1 MSGEQEKDTISLK
14 RNRGGDGGLDGLGGP
29 GGPGTLLGSPDKK
42 KRKSN
47 TQASSFAPLSEY
59 APPPNPSAEHLVAAN
74 PFDDNYNTP
83 SYKPL
88 PSGNPYFGHPH
99 YPGFGGYGPHRMP
112 PHMSPR
118 MPSAYGG
125 PYPMRNQLHPFAQ
138 NQMGMGFNRPPG
150 FNYGH
155 HESPGYGN
163 HPVFNNNMPL
173 PPNQPFRP
181 GPGDHFSQMP
191 PHSMNQNSDMGPNF
205 GQEGNSNI
213 NPPMAPNMDASPGF
227 MQPQN
232 NFNQTSAPMPKQD
245 FSEATS
251 KSVSQNPAPCKQS
264 QNPED
269 NVCQDNSADLK
280 TISRSAP
287 ANQDGSH
294 SNTLDKLN
302 GMHPNNDAQK
312 NPTQPCGAVEQA
324 PPKRSSSGSSSNK
337 AAVLLNRP
345 GHSSTDP
352 VYPCGI
358 CMNEVN
364 DDQEA
369 ILCEASCQKW
379 FHRVCTGM
387 TETAY
392 NLLTAEVSAVW
403 GCDTCMEGKG
413 VPLMRTRELVGQQ
426 SVNAEG

>member
-1 MSGEQEKDTISLK
+1 
-14 RNRGGDGGLDGLGGP
+14 
-29 GGPGTLLGSPDKK
+29 
-42 KRKSN
+42 
-47 TQASSFAPLSEY
+47 
-59 APPPNPSAEHLVAAN
+59 
-74 PFDDNYNTP
+74 
-83 SYKPL
+83 
-88 PSGNPYFGHPH
+88 
-99 YPGFGGYGPHRMP
+99 MP

-118 MPSAYGG
+118 MPAAYGG

-191 PHSMNQNSDMGPNF
+191 PHSMTQNSDIGPNF
-205 GQEGNSNI
+205 GQE
-213 NPPMAPNMDASPGF
+213 
-227 MQPQN
+227 
-232 NFNQTSAPMPKQD
+232 
-245 FSEATS
+245 
-251 KSVSQNPAPCKQS
+251 
-264 QNPED
+264 
-269 NVCQDNSADLK
+269 
-280 TISRSAP
+280 
-287 ANQDGSH
+287 
-294 SNTLDKLN
+294 
-302 GMHPNNDAQK
+302 
-312 NPTQPCGAVEQA
+312 
-324 PPKRSSSGSSSNK
+324 
-337 AAVLLNRP
+337 AVLLNRP

-413 VPLMRTRELVGQQ
+413 VPLMRTRELAGQQ